1 MIQWLFRKIS
11 HSGRWSH
18 QWGDSPN
25 LSETGW
31 WFGTWMLWLSIYWE
45 CHHPNWLS
53 LHDFSVRGRYKVETT
68 NQMPWD
74 FTTIK
79 SHETRRV
86 SSQVSLALGTPSP
99 LPVRCPMRGTAGRAS
114 WSWARP
120 VWSGDAAMACHGD
133 ARKMGTSPP
142 KMEFDPAKCWILYHK
157 WWEITIKNDG

>member
-1 MIQWLFRKIS
+1 MISPLGRFSQSFRDWLVVWNMNVMTFHILGMSIPQLTFTPWFFRGVGIKYI
-11 HSGRWSH
+11 
-18 QWGDSPN
+18 
-25 LSETGW
+25 
-31 WFGTWMLWLSIYWE
+31 
-45 CHHPNWLS
+45 
-53 LHDFSVRGRYKVETT
+53 T

>member
-1 MIQWLFRKIS
+1 
-11 HSGRWSH
+11 
-18 QWGDSPN
+18 
-25 LSETGW
+25 
-31 WFGTWMLWLSIYWE
+31 MLWLSIYWE

-86 SSQVSLALGTPSP
+86 SSQVSLALGIPSP

-120 VWSGDAAMACHGD
+120 VWSGAAAHALAMGQKNHGNLTQQNGD
-133 ARKMGTSPP
+133 FTTKDGIWPSKMLNSLSQMVISPSR
-142 KMEFDPAKCWILYHK
+142 MMVNCRQRHAI
-157 WWEITIKNDG
+157 